1 MCPLFFP
8 IIRCTFP
15 LHTHPTHPH
24 SPNAP
29 ACCIL
34 VPLHVFT
41 AQPPGF
47 IGSVE
52 DVAEGVMWLSDDT
65 KARFVTGSYVTIDG
79 GITAIGGWAN
89 HA

>member
-1 MCPLFFP
+1 MCPLNH
-8 IIRCTFP
+8 P
-15 LHTHPTHPH
+15 LYVPLAHPPPTNPH
-24 SPNAP
+24 SPSAP
-29 ACCIL
+29 AYYTL
-34 VPLHVFT
+34 VPLCVFT